1 MSVVSTKSKTSSKE
15 EMKEEK
21 IYDAIIIGGG
31 PAGLTAGIYL
41 SRARMGTLLIEKA
54 LPGGQAIL
62 TEIIENYP
70 GFPHGITGPELMQKM
85 EEQAVRFG
93 LKIEYGEVVEVKIKV
108 GKEDKKG
115 KEDKVKIVK
124 INNQEYRTLTIIL
137 ASGAEASKLEVP
149 GEEELRGRGVSYCA
163 TCDAPFFKDQKIV
176 VVGGG
181 DTAIEEALYL
191 TKFVREVTIIHRRDR
206 LRATKILQERVFANK
221 KINFAWDSVATKILG
236 KEKVEG
242 VLIQNK
248 KTAEEKE
255 ISCQGVFVFV
265 GNVPNSKFLYE
276 LIKLDQ
282 KGYILTDDNMM
293 TSQEGIYACGDV
305 RKKLLRQVVTACG
318 EGATAA
324 FAAQKYIEELKG
336 VSYK

>member
-1 MSVVSTKSKTSSKE
+1 MSVVSIKPKTSSKE

-41 SRARMGTLLIEKA
+41 SRARMNTLLIEKA
-54 LPGGQAIL
+54 MPGGQAIL

-70 GFPHGITGPELMQKM
+70 GFPHGIAGPELMQKM

-93 LKIEYGEVVEVKIKV
+93 LKIEYGEVIEVKIK
-108 GKEDKKG
+108 EN

-137 ASGAEASKLEVP
+137 ASGAEASKLKVP
-149 GEEELRGRGVSYCA
+149 GEEKLRGRGISYCA
-163 TCDAPFFKDQKIV
+163 TCDAPFFRDQKIV

-221 KINFAWDSVATKILG
+221 KINFAWDSVVTKVLG
-236 KEKVEG
+236 NGKVKG

-248 KTAEEKE
+248 KTGEEKE
-255 ISCQGVFVFV
+255 IPCQGVFVFV
-265 GNVPNSKFLYE
+265 GNVPNSKFLNE
-276 LIKLDQ
+276 LIKLDE

-305 RKKLLRQVVTACG
+305 RKKILRQVVTACG

-324 FAAQKYIEELKG
+324 FAAQKYIEEIKG
-336 VSYK
+336 VSYR

>member
-1 MSVVSTKSKTSSKE
+1 MSIVSIKPKKSSKKE
-15 EMKEEK
+15 IKEEI
-21 IYDAIIIGGG
+21 IYDVIIIGGG

-41 SRARMGTLLIEKA
+41 SRARMDTLLIEKA

-70 GFPHGITGPELMQKM
+70 GFPHGIAGPELMQKM

-93 LKIEYGEVVEVKIKV
+93 LKIEYGEVEEVKI
-108 GKEDKKG
+108 
-115 KEDKVKIVK
+115 KEDKVKIVR
-124 INNQEYRTLTIIL
+124 INNQEYKTLTIIL

-163 TCDAPFFKDQKIV
+163 TCDAPFFKHQKIV
-176 VVGGG
+176 VAGGG

-191 TKFVREVTIIHRRDR
+191 TKFVWEVTIIHRRDR

-221 KINFAWDSVATKILG
+221 KINFAWDSVVTRVLG
-236 KEKVEG
+236 NEKVEG

-248 KTAEEKE
+248 KTGEEKE
-255 ISCQGVFVFV
+255 IPCQGVFVFV
-265 GNVPNSKFLYE
+265 GNIPNSNFLK
-276 LIKLDQ
+276 KLVKLGE

-318 EGATAA
+318 EGATAS
-324 FAAQKYIEELKG
+324 FAAQKYIEEIKG
-336 VSYK
+336 VSYR

>member
-1 MSVVSTKSKTSSKE
+1 MF
-15 EMKEEK
+15 
-21 IYDAIIIGGG
+21 DAIIIGGG

-41 SRARMGTLLIEKA
+41 SRARMNTLLIEKA
-54 LPGGQAIL
+54 MPGGQAVL

-70 GFPHGITGPELMQKM
+70 GFPEGISGPELMQKM

-93 LKIEYGEVVEVKIKV
+93 LKIEYGEVAEVKI
-108 GKEDKKG
+108 
-115 KEDKVKIVK
+115 KEDKVKIIK
-124 INNQEYRTLTIIL
+124 INNQEYNTLAIIL
-137 ASGAEASKLEVP
+137 ASGAEASKLGIP
-149 GEEELRGRGVSYCA
+149 REEELRGRGVSYCA
-163 TCDAPFFKDQKIV
+163 TCDAPFFKDQKV
-176 VVGGG
+176 VVIGGG

-206 LRATKILQERVFANK
+206 LRATKILQERVVANK
-221 KINFAWDSVATKILG
+221 KINFAWDSVVIKILG

-242 VLIQNK
+242 LLIQNK
-248 KTAEEKE
+248 KTGEEKKVP
-255 ISCQGVFVFV
+255 CQGVFVFV
-265 GNVPNSKFLYE
+265 GNIPNSKFLKE
-276 LIKLDQ
+276 LVKLDQ
-282 KGYILTDDNMM
+282 KGYIFTNDNMM

>member
-1 MSVVSTKSKTSSKE
+1 MSVTLIKPKTNSKKETKE
-15 EMKEEK
+15 EI

-41 SRARMGTLLIEKA
+41 SRARMDTLLIEKA

-70 GFPHGITGPELMQKM
+70 GFPHGIAGPELMQKM
-85 EEQAVRFG
+85 EEQAVGFG
-93 LKIEYGEVVEVKIKV
+93 LKIEYGEVAEVKI
-108 GKEDKKG
+108 

-124 INNQEYRTLTIIL
+124 INNQEYKTLTIIL
-137 ASGAEASKLEVP
+137 ASGAEASKMEVS

-163 TCDAPFFKDQKIV
+163 TCDAPFFKHQKIV

-191 TKFVREVTIIHRRDR
+191 TKFVWEITIIHRRDR

-221 KINFAWDSVATKILG
+221 KINFAWDSVVTKVLG

-242 VLIQNK
+242 ILIQNK
-248 KTAEEKE
+248 KTGEERE

-265 GNVPNSKFLYE
+265 GNIPNSKFINE

-282 KGYILTDDNMM
+282 MGYILTDGNMM

-336 VSYK
+336 VSYR

>member
-1 MSVVSTKSKTSSKE
+1 MSVVSIKLKTSSKE
-15 EMKEEK
+15 EKKEEK

-41 SRARMGTLLIEKA
+41 SRARMDTLLIEKA
-54 LPGGQAIL
+54 MPGGQAVL

-70 GFPHGITGPELMQKM
+70 GFPHGIAGPELMQKM

-93 LKIEYGEVVEVKIKV
+93 LKIEYGEAAEVKIK
-108 GKEDKKG
+108 ES

-124 INNQEYRTLTIIL
+124 INNKEYKTITIIL

-221 KINFAWDSVATKILG
+221 KINFAWDSVVKKVLG
-236 KEKVEG
+236 NEKVKG
-242 VLIQNK
+242 ILIQNK
-248 KTAEEKE
+248 KIGEEKE
-255 ISCQGVFVFV
+255 ITCQGVFVFV
-265 GNVPNSKFLYE
+265 GNIPNSKFLDE

-324 FAAQKYIEELKG
+324 FAAQKYIEEIKG

>member
-1 MSVVSTKSKTSSKE
+1 MSVVSIKPKTSGKKETKE
-15 EMKEEK
+15 EI

-41 SRARMGTLLIEKA
+41 SRARMDTLLIEKA
-54 LPGGQAIL
+54 MPGGQAIL

-93 LKIEYGEVVEVKIKV
+93 LKIEYGEAVEFKIK
-108 GKEDKKG
+108 GDA
-115 KEDKVKIVK
+115 EDKVKIIK
-124 INNQEYRTLTIIL
+124 INNQEYKTLTIIL
-137 ASGAEASKLEVP
+137 ASGAEASKLGVL
-149 GEEELRGRGVSYCA
+149 GEEKLRGRGVSYCA

-221 KINFAWDSVATKILG
+221 KINLAWDSVVTKVLG

-242 VLIQNK
+242 ILIQNK
-248 KTAEEKE
+248 KIGKEKE
-255 ISCQGVFVFV
+255 IPCQGVFIFV
-265 GNVPNSKFLYE
+265 GYVPNSKFLKE
-276 LIKLDQ
+276 LVKLD
-282 KGYILTDDNMM
+282 KRGYILTNDNMM

-305 RKKLLRQVVTACG
+305 RKKILRQVVTACG

>member
-1 MSVVSTKSKTSSKE
+1 MSIVSIKPKKSSKKE
-15 EMKEEK
+15 IKEEI
-21 IYDAIIIGGG
+21 IYDVIIIGGG

-41 SRARMGTLLIEKA
+41 SRARMDTLLIEKA

-70 GFPHGITGPELMQKM
+70 GFPHGIAGPELMQKM

-93 LKIEYGEVVEVKIKV
+93 LKIEYGEVEEVKI
-108 GKEDKKG
+108 
-115 KEDKVKIVK
+115 KEDKVKIVR
-124 INNQEYRTLTIIL
+124 INNQEYKTLTIIL

-163 TCDAPFFKDQKIV
+163 TCDAPFFKHQKIV
-176 VVGGG
+176 VAGGG

-191 TKFVREVTIIHRRDR
+191 TKFVWEVTIIHRRDR

-221 KINFAWDSVATKILG
+221 KINFAWDSVVTRVLG
-236 KEKVEG
+236 NEKVEG

-248 KTAEEKE
+248 KTGEEKE
-255 ISCQGVFVFV
+255 IPCQGVFVFV
-265 GNVPNSKFLYE
+265 GNIPNSNFLK
-276 LIKLDQ
+276 KLVKLGE

-305 RKKLLRQVVTACG
+305 RKKILRQVVTACG

-324 FAAQKYIEELKG
+324 FAAQKYIEEIKG
-336 VSYK
+336 VSYR

>member
-1 MSVVSTKSKTSSKE
+1 MSVVSIKPKTSSKKE
-15 EMKEEK
+15 TKEEI

-41 SRARMGTLLIEKA
+41 SRARMNTLLIEKA

-70 GFPHGITGPELMQKM
+70 GFPHGIAGPELMQKM
-85 EEQAVRFG
+85 EEQAVGFG
-93 LKIEYGEVVEVKIKV
+93 LKIEYGEAAEVRIK
-108 GKEDKKG
+108 EG

-137 ASGAEASKLEVP
+137 ASGAEASKLGVP

-163 TCDAPFFKDQKIV
+163 TCDAPFFKNQKIV
-176 VVGGG
+176 VIGGG

-191 TKFVREVTIIHRRDR
+191 TKFAQGVILIHRRDR
-206 LRATKILQERVFANK
+206 LRATKILQERVFSNK
-221 KINFAWDSVATKILG
+221 KINFAWDSVVTKILG
-236 KEKVEG
+236 KEKLEG

-248 KTAEEKE
+248 KTGEEKE
-255 ISCQGVFVFV
+255 IPCQGVFVFV
-265 GNVPNSKFLYE
+265 GNVPNSKFLNE

-324 FAAQKYIEELKG
+324 FSAQKYIEELKG
-336 VSYK
+336 TSYK

>member
-1 MSVVSTKSKTSSKE
+1 
-15 EMKEEK
+15 
-21 IYDAIIIGGG
+21 
-31 PAGLTAGIYL
+31 
-41 SRARMGTLLIEKA
+41 TLLIEKA
-54 LPGGQAIL
+54 MPGGQAIL

-93 LKIEYGEVVEVKIKV
+93 LKIEYGEVAEVKIR
-108 GKEDKKG
+108 
-115 KEDKVKIVK
+115 EDKVKIVK
-124 INNQEYRTLTIIL
+124 INNQEYKTLTIIL
-137 ASGAEASKLEVP
+137 ASGAEASKLKVP

-191 TKFVREVTIIHRRDR
+191 TKFVREATIIHRRDR

-221 KINFAWDSVATKILG
+221 KINFAWDSVVTKILG
-236 KEKVEG
+236 NEKVEG
-242 VLIQNK
+242 ILIQNK
-248 KTAEEKE
+248 KTGKEKE
-255 ISCQGVFVFV
+255 IPCQGVFVFV
-265 GNVPNSKFLYE
+265 GNVPNSKFLNE

>member
-1 MSVVSTKSKTSSKE
+1 MSVVSIKPKISNKKEIKE
-15 EMKEEK
+15 EI

-31 PAGLTAGIYL
+31 PAGLTAAIYL
-41 SRARMGTLLIEKA
+41 SRARMDTLLIEKA
-54 LPGGQAIL
+54 MPGGQAIL

-93 LKIEYGEVVEVKIKV
+93 LKIEYGEAVEFKIK
-108 GKEDKKG
+108 EDA
-115 KEDKVKIVK
+115 EDKVKIVK

-137 ASGAEASKLEVP
+137 ASGAEASKLKVP

-176 VVGGG
+176 VIGGG
-181 DTAIEEALYL
+181 DTAIEETLYL
-191 TKFVREVTIIHRRDR
+191 TKFVREATIVHRRDR

-221 KINFAWDSVATKILG
+221 KINFAWDSVVTKILG
-236 KEKVEG
+236 SEKVEG
-242 VLIQNK
+242 ILIQNK
-248 KTAEEKE
+248 KTGKEKE
-255 ISCQGVFVFV
+255 IPCQGVFIFV
-265 GNVPNSKFLYE
+265 GNVPNSKFLNE
-276 LIKLDQ
+276 LVKLDQ
-282 KGYILTDDNMM
+282 KGYILTDGNMM

-305 RKKLLRQVVTACG
+305 RKKILRQVVTACG

-324 FAAQKYIEELKG
+324 FAAQKYIEEIKG

>member
-1 MSVVSTKSKTSSKE
+1 MSIVSIKPETSSKE
-15 EMKEEK
+15 EKKEEK

-41 SRARMGTLLIEKA
+41 SRDRMNTLLIEKA
-54 LPGGQAIL
+54 IPGGQVNL

-70 GFPHGITGPELMQKM
+70 GFPHGIAGPELMQKM
-85 EEQAVRFG
+85 EEQAVQFG
-93 LKIEYGEVVEVKIKV
+93 LRIEYGEVAEIKI
-108 GKEDKKG
+108 

-124 INNQEYRTLTIIL
+124 INNQEYKTLTIIL
-137 ASGAEASKLEVP
+137 ASGAEASKLKVP
-149 GEEELRGRGVSYCA
+149 GEGELRGRGVSYCA

-181 DTAIEEALYL
+181 DTAIEETLYL
-191 TKFVREVTIIHRRDR
+191 TKFVREATIIHRRDR

-221 KINFAWDSVATKILG
+221 KINFAWDSVVTKILG

-242 VLIQNK
+242 ILIQNK
-248 KTAEEKE
+248 KTGEEKE
-255 ISCQGVFVFV
+255 IPCQGVFVFV
-265 GNVPNSKFLYE
+265 GNVPNSKFLNE
-276 LIKLDQ
+276 LVKLDQ
-282 KGYILTDDNMM
+282 KGYVLTDDNMM
-293 TSQEGIYACGDV
+293 TSQEGIYACGDI

-324 FAAQKYIEELKG
+324 FVAQKYIEEIKG

>member
-1 MSVVSTKSKTSSKE
+1 MSVISIKPKTSSKKE
-15 EMKEEK
+15 TKEEI

-41 SRARMGTLLIEKA
+41 SRARMDTLLIEKA
-54 LPGGQAIL
+54 MPGGQAVL

-70 GFPHGITGPELMQKM
+70 GFPEGISGPELMQKI
-85 EEQAVRFG
+85 EEQAVQFG
-93 LKIEYGEVVEVKIKV
+93 LKIEYGEVEEVKIQ
-108 GKEDKKG
+108 
-115 KEDKVKIVK
+115 EDKVKIVR

-137 ASGAEASKLEVP
+137 TSGAEASKLDVP
-149 GEEELRGRGVSYCA
+149 GEEKLRGRGVSYCA

-176 VVGGG
+176 VIGGG

-221 KINFAWDSVATKILG
+221 KINFVWDSVVTKILG

-248 KTAEEKE
+248 KTGEEKE

-265 GNVPNSKFLYE
+265 GNVPNSKFLNE
-276 LIKLDQ
+276 SIKLDL

-305 RKKLLRQVVTACG
+305 RKKILRQVVTACG

>member
-1 MSVVSTKSKTSSKE
+1 MSVVSVKPKTSSKKE
-15 EMKEEK
+15 TKEEI

-41 SRARMGTLLIEKA
+41 SRARMNTLLIEKA
-54 LPGGQAIL
+54 MPGGQAVL

-70 GFPHGITGPELMQKM
+70 GFPEGIGGSELMQKM

-93 LKIEYGEVVEVKIKV
+93 LKIEYGEAAEVRIK
-108 GKEDKKG
+108 EG

-124 INNQEYRTLTIIL
+124 INNQGYNTLAIIL
-137 ASGAEASKLEVP
+137 ASGAEASKLGIP

-176 VVGGG
+176 VIGGG

-191 TKFVREVTIIHRRDR
+191 TKFVRKVTIIHRRDR
-206 LRATKILQERVFANK
+206 LRATKILQERVVANK
-221 KINFAWDSVATKILG
+221 KINFVWDSVVTKILG

-242 VLIQNK
+242 ILVQNK
-248 KTAEEKE
+248 KTSEEKE
-255 ISCQGVFVFV
+255 ISCQGVFIFV
-265 GNVPNSKFLYE
+265 GNIPNSKFLKE
-276 LIKLDQ
+276 LVKLD
-282 KGYILTDDNMM
+282 KRYYILTDDNMM

-305 RKKLLRQVVTACG
+305 RKKILRQVVTACG

>member
-1 MSVVSTKSKTSSKE
+1 MSEVLTETKLNDKE
-15 EMKEEK
+15 RDKEEK
-21 IYDAIIIGGG
+21 IFDAIIIGGG

-41 SRARMGTLLIEKA
+41 SRARMNTLLIEKA

-70 GFPHGITGPELMQKM
+70 GFPYGIAGPELMQKM

-93 LKIEYGEVVEVKIKV
+93 LKIEYGEAVDVKIK
-108 GKEDKKG
+108 EG

-124 INNQEYRTLTIIL
+124 INNQEYKTLTIIL
-137 ASGAEASKLEVP
+137 ASGAEASKLGVL

-176 VVGGG
+176 VIGGG

-191 TKFVREVTIIHRRDR
+191 TKFAQEVTVIHRRDR
-206 LRATKILQERVFANK
+206 LRATKILQERVFSNK
-221 KINFAWDSVATKILG
+221 KMNFAWDSVVTKILG

-248 KTAEEKE
+248 KTGEEKE
-255 ISCQGVFVFV
+255 IPCKGVFVFV
-265 GNVPNSKFLYE
+265 GNIPNSKFLNE
-276 LIKLDQ
+276 IIRLDK
-282 KGYILTDDNMM
+282 KGYIFTDDNMM
-293 TSQEGIYACGDV
+293 TSQEGIYACGDI

-318 EGATAA
+318 EGAAAA

>member
-1 MSVVSTKSKTSSKE
+1 VSVVLTKAKLNNKKKDKE
-15 EMKEEK
+15 EI

-41 SRARMGTLLIEKA
+41 SRARMDTLLIEKA

-93 LKIEYGEVVEVKIKV
+93 LKIEYGEVAEIKTKKDKIK
-108 GKEDKKG
+108 
-115 KEDKVKIVK
+115 IVR
-124 INNQEYRTLTIIL
+124 INNQEYKTLTIIL

-191 TKFVREVTIIHRRDR
+191 TKFVREATIVHRRDR

-221 KINFAWDSVATKILG
+221 KINFAWDSVVIKILG
-236 KEKVEG
+236 NEKVEG
-242 VLIQNK
+242 ILIQNK
-248 KTAEEKE
+248 KTGEEKE
-255 ISCQGVFVFV
+255 IPCQGVFVFV
-265 GNVPNSKFLYE
+265 GNVPNSKFINE
-276 LIKLDQ
+276 LTKLDQ
-282 KGYILTDDNMM
+282 KGYILTDGNMM

-305 RKKLLRQVVTACG
+305 RKKILRQVVTACG

-324 FAAQKYIEELKG
+324 FAAQKYIEEIKG

>member
-1 MSVVSTKSKTSSKE
+1 M
-15 EMKEEK
+15 
-21 IYDAIIIGGG
+21 D
-31 PAGLTAGIYL
+31 
-41 SRARMGTLLIEKA
+41 TLLIEKA
-54 LPGGQAIL
+54 MPGGQAVL

-70 GFPHGITGPELMQKM
+70 GFPEGISGPELMQKI

-93 LKIEYGEVVEVKIKV
+93 LKIEYGEVEEVKIQ
-108 GKEDKKG
+108 
-115 KEDKVKIVK
+115 EDKVKIVR

-137 ASGAEASKLEVP
+137 TSGAEASKLGVP
-149 GEEELRGRGVSYCA
+149 GEEKLRGRGVSYCA

-176 VVGGG
+176 VIGGG

-221 KINFAWDSVATKILG
+221 KINFVWDSVVTKILG

-248 KTAEEKE
+248 KTGEEKE

-265 GNVPNSKFLYE
+265 GNVPNSKFLNE
-276 LIKLDQ
+276 SIKLDL

-305 RKKLLRQVVTACG
+305 RKKILRQVVTACG

>member
-1 MSVVSTKSKTSSKE
+1 MSVVAIKPKTNSKKETKKE
-15 EMKEEK
+15 I

-41 SRARMGTLLIEKA
+41 SRARMDTLLIEKA
-54 LPGGQAIL
+54 MPGGQAIL

-93 LKIEYGEVVEVKIKV
+93 LKIEYGEAVEFKIK
-108 GKEDKKG
+108 EDA
-115 KEDKVKIVK
+115 EDKVKIVK
-124 INNQEYRTLTIIL
+124 INNQEYKTLTIIL
-137 ASGAEASKLEVP
+137 ASGAEASKLGIP

-221 KINFAWDSVATKILG
+221 KINLAWDSVVTKVLG

-242 VLIQNK
+242 ILIQNK
-248 KTAEEKE
+248 KTGEEKE
-255 ISCQGVFVFV
+255 VPCQGVFVFV
-265 GNVPNSKFLYE
+265 GNVPNSKFLNK

-305 RKKLLRQVVTACG
+305 RKKILRQVVTACG

>member
-1 MSVVSTKSKTSSKE
+1 VSEVLTQAKLNSKE
-15 EMKEEK
+15 KNKEEI

-41 SRARMGTLLIEKA
+41 SRARMDTLLIEKA

-70 GFPHGITGPELMQKM
+70 GFPHGIAGPELMQKM

-93 LKIEYGEVVEVKIKV
+93 LKIEYGEVEEVKI
-108 GKEDKKG
+108 

-124 INNQEYRTLTIIL
+124 INNQEYKTLTIIL
-137 ASGAEASKLEVP
+137 ASGAEASKMEVS

-163 TCDAPFFKDQKIV
+163 TCDAPFFKHQKIV

-191 TKFVREVTIIHRRDR
+191 TKFVWEITIIHRRDR

-221 KINFAWDSVATKILG
+221 KINFAWDSVVTKVLG

-242 VLIQNK
+242 ILIQNK
-248 KTAEEKE
+248 KTGEERE

-265 GNVPNSKFLYE
+265 GNIPNSKFINE

-282 KGYILTDDNMM
+282 MGYILTDGNMM

-336 VSYK
+336 VSYR

>member
-1 MSVVSTKSKTSSKE
+1 MSVVSIKPKIISKKETKE
-15 EMKEEK
+15 EI

-41 SRARMGTLLIEKA
+41 SRARMNTLLIEKA

-70 GFPHGITGPELMQKM
+70 GFPLGIAGPELMQKM

-93 LKIEYGEVVEVKIKV
+93 LKIEYGEAAEVRIK
-108 GKEDKKG
+108 EG

-124 INNQEYRTLTIIL
+124 INNQEYNTLAIIL
-137 ASGAEASKLEVP
+137 ASGAEASKLGIP

-163 TCDAPFFKDQKIV
+163 ACDAPFFKHQKIV

-191 TKFVREVTIIHRRDR
+191 TKFVWEVTIIHRRDR

-221 KINFAWDSVATKILG
+221 KINFAWDSVVTKVLG
-236 KEKVEG
+236 NEKVEG

-248 KTAEEKE
+248 KTGEEKE
-255 ISCQGVFVFV
+255 IPCQGVFVFV
-265 GNVPNSKFLYE
+265 GNIPNSNFLKE
-276 LIKLDQ
+276 LVKLGK

-305 RKKLLRQVVTACG
+305 RKKILRQVVTACG

-324 FAAQKYIEELKG
+324 FAAQKYIEEIKG
-336 VSYK
+336 VSYR

>member
-1 MSVVSTKSKTSSKE
+1 MSVVSIKPKTSSKKE
-15 EMKEEK
+15 TKEEI

-41 SRARMGTLLIEKA
+41 SRARMNTLLIEKA
-54 LPGGQAIL
+54 MPGGQAIL

-70 GFPHGITGPELMQKM
+70 GFPHGIAGPELMQKM

-93 LKIEYGEVVEVKIKV
+93 LKIEYREVEEVKIK
-108 GKEDKKG
+108 EDKT
-115 KEDKVKIVK
+115 KVVK
-124 INNQEYRTLTIIL
+124 INNKEYKTMTIVL
-137 ASGAEASKLEVP
+137 ASGAEASKLSVP

-221 KINFAWDSVATKILG
+221 KINFTWDSVATKILG

-248 KTAEEKE
+248 KTNEEKE

-265 GNVPNSKFLYE
+265 GNVPNSKFLNKI
-276 LIKLDQ
+276 IKLDQ

-336 VSYK
+336 TSYK

>member
-1 MSVVSTKSKTSSKE
+1 MPVVSIKPKTSSKE
-15 EMKEEK
+15 EIKEEI

-41 SRARMGTLLIEKA
+41 SRARMNTLLIEKA

-70 GFPHGITGPELMQKM
+70 GFPHGIAGPELMQKM
-85 EEQAVRFG
+85 EEQAVGFG
-93 LKIEYGEVVEVKIKV
+93 LKIEYGEAAEVRIK
-108 GKEDKKG
+108 EG

-124 INNQEYRTLTIIL
+124 INNQEYRTLTTIL
-137 ASGAEASKLEVP
+137 ASGAEASKLGVP

-163 TCDAPFFKDQKIV
+163 TCDAPFFKNQKIV
-176 VVGGG
+176 VIGGG

-191 TKFVREVTIIHRRDR
+191 TKFAQGVILIHRRDR
-206 LRATKILQERVFANK
+206 LRATKILQERVFSNK
-221 KINFAWDSVATKILG
+221 KINFAWDSVVTKILG
-236 KEKVEG
+236 KEKLEG

-248 KTAEEKE
+248 KTGEEKE
-255 ISCQGVFVFV
+255 IPCQGVFVFV
-265 GNVPNSKFLYE
+265 GNVPNSKFLNE
-276 LIKLDQ
+276 SIKLDE

-324 FAAQKYIEELKG
+324 FSAQKYIEELKG
-336 VSYK
+336 TSYK

>member
-1 MSVVSTKSKTSSKE
+1 MSEVLTKAKPNDKE
-15 EMKEEK
+15 KDKEEK
-21 IYDAIIIGGG
+21 IFDAIIIGGG

-41 SRARMGTLLIEKA
+41 SRARMNSLLIEKA

-70 GFPHGITGPELMQKM
+70 GFPHGIAGPELMQKM

-93 LKIEYGEVVEVKIKV
+93 LKLEYGEVEEVKIK
-108 GKEDKKG
+108 EDKI
-115 KEDKVKIVK
+115 KIVK
-124 INNQEYRTLTIIL
+124 INNQEYKTLTIIL

-191 TKFVREVTIIHRRDR
+191 TKFVRELTIIHRRDR
-206 LRATKILQERVFANK
+206 LRATKILQERVFSNK
-221 KINFAWDSVATKILG
+221 KMNFVWDSVVIKILG
-236 KEKVEG
+236 NKKVES

-248 KTAEEKE
+248 KTDKEKK
-255 ISCQGVFVFV
+255 ITCQGVFVFV
-265 GNVPNSKFLYE
+265 GYIPNSKFLKE
-276 LIKLDQ
+276 LVKLD
-282 KGYILTDDNMM
+282 KRGYILTDDNMM

>member
-1 MSVVSTKSKTSSKE
+1 MSVVSIEPKIISKKETKE
-15 EMKEEK
+15 EI

-41 SRARMGTLLIEKA
+41 SRARMNTLLIEKA
-54 LPGGQAIL
+54 LPGGQAAL

-70 GFPHGITGPELMQKM
+70 GFPEGIDGPELMQKM

-93 LKIEYGEVVEVKIKV
+93 LKIEYGEAAEVRIK
-108 GKEDKKG
+108 EG

-124 INNQEYRTLTIIL
+124 INNQEYNTLAIIL
-137 ASGAEASKLEVP
+137 ASGAEASKLGIP

-176 VVGGG
+176 VIGGG

-191 TKFVREVTIIHRRDR
+191 TKFVREITIIHRRDR
-206 LRATKILQERVFANK
+206 LRATKILQERVVANK
-221 KINFAWDSVATKILG
+221 KINFAWDSVVTKILD

-248 KTAEEKE
+248 KTGEEKE
-255 ISCQGVFVFV
+255 IFCQGVFVFV
-265 GNVPNSKFLYE
+265 GNIPNSKFLKE
-276 LIKLDQ
+276 LVKLD
-282 KGYILTDDNMM
+282 KRGYILTDDNMM

-305 RKKLLRQVVTACG
+305 RKKILRQVVTACG

>member
-1 MSVVSTKSKTSSKE
+1 MSEVLTQAKPNDKE
-15 EMKEEK
+15 KDKEEK

-41 SRARMGTLLIEKA
+41 CRARINTLLIEKA

-70 GFPHGITGPELMQKM
+70 GFPLGIAGPELMQKM
-85 EEQAVRFG
+85 EEQAVGFG
-93 LKIEYGEVVEVKIKV
+93 LKIEYGEVAEVKIKE
-108 GKEDKKG
+108 GRED
-115 KEDKVKIVK
+115 KEDKVKMVK

-191 TKFVREVTIIHRRDR
+191 TKFVREATLIHRRDR
-206 LRATKILQERVFANK
+206 LRATKILQERVFSNK
-221 KINFAWDSVATKILG
+221 KINFAWDSVVTKILG

-248 KTAEEKE
+248 KTGKEKV

-265 GNVPNSKFLYE
+265 GNIPNSKFLNE
-276 LIKLDQ
+276 LIKLGK

-336 VSYK
+336 VFYK

>member
-1 MSVVSTKSKTSSKE
+1 MSVVSIKLKTSSKKE
-15 EMKEEK
+15 TKEEI

-41 SRARMGTLLIEKA
+41 CRARMNTLLIEKA
-54 LPGGQAIL
+54 MPGGQAIL

-85 EEQAVRFG
+85 EEQTVRFG
-93 LKIEYGEVVEVKIKV
+93 LEMEYGEVEEVKI
-108 GKEDKKG
+108 

-124 INNQEYRTLTIIL
+124 IKNKEYRTLTIVL
-137 ASGAEASKLEVP
+137 ASGAEASKLSVP

-221 KINFAWDSVATKILG
+221 KINFAWDSVVTKILG

-242 VLIQNK
+242 ILIQNK
-248 KTAEEKE
+248 KTGEEKK

-265 GNVPNSKFLYE
+265 GNIPNSKFLNE
-276 LIKLDQ
+276 KIKLDQ

-305 RKKLLRQVVTACG
+305 REKLLRQVVTACG

-336 VSYK
+336 TSYK